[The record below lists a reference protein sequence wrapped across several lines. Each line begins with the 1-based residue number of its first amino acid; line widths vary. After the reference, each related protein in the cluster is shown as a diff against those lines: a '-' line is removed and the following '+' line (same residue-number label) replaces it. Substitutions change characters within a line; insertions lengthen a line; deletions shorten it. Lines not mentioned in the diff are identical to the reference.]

1 MQILNLTTFLSDDIS
16 EQMQTITQPI
26 EQGVGTE
33 TDSVRK
39 SVMKT
44 MSWRV
49 LATTTTFVISWIVT
63 GSVLAGGAIASIE
76 FWAKLALYYAHERA
90 WARAC

>member
-1 MQILNLTTFLSDDIS
+1 MQVIP
-16 EQMQTITQPI
+16 QPI

-49 LATTTTFVISWIVT
+49 IATTTTFVISWVVT
-63 GSVLAGGAIASIE
+63 GSALAGGVIASVE
-76 FWAKLALYYAHERA
+76 FWAKLALYYLHERA
-90 WARAC
+90 WSRAH

>member
-1 MQILNLTTFLSDDIS
+1 MLSLTTDCSGQ
-16 EQMQTITQPI
+16 ERGQMQTIPQPI

-44 MSWRV
+44 MSWRIV
-49 LATTTTFVISWIVT
+49 ATTTTFVISWIVT

>member
-1 MQILNLTTFLSDDIS
+1 
-16 EQMQTITQPI
+16 MQTIPQPI

-76 FWAKLALYYAHERA
+76 FWAKLALYSAHERA

>member
-1 MQILNLTTFLSDDIS
+1 MRA
-16 EQMQTITQPI
+16 ITQPI
-26 EQGVGTE
+26 EEGVGTE

-49 LATTTTFVISWIVT
+49 VATTTTFVISWMVT

>member
-1 MQILNLTTFLSDDIS
+1 MG
-16 EQMQTITQPI
+16 EQMRTITQST

-90 WARAC
+90 WARTC

>member
-1 MQILNLTTFLSDDIS
+1 MQKIPLPTK
-16 EQMQTITQPI
+16 
-26 EQGVGTE
+26 QGVGTE

>member
-1 MQILNLTTFLSDDIS
+1 MQAIP
-16 EQMQTITQPI
+16 QPI

-49 LATTTTFVISWIVT
+49 VATTTTFVISWIVT
-63 GSVLAGGAIASIE
+63 GSVLAGGVIATIE
-76 FWAKLALYYAHERA
+76 F
-90 WARAC
+90 

>member
-1 MQILNLTTFLSDDIS
+1 MRAIP
-16 EQMQTITQPI
+16 QPV

-44 MSWRV
+44 MSWRIV
-49 LATTTTFVISWIVT
+49 ATTTTFVISWIVT
-63 GSVLAGGAIASIE
+63 GSVLAGGVIASIE
-76 FWAKLALYYAHERA
+76 FWAKLALYYVHERA
-90 WARAC
+90 WARAH

>member
-1 MQILNLTTFLSDDIS
+1 MQAIP
-16 EQMQTITQPI
+16 QPI

-44 MSWRV
+44 MSWRIV
-49 LATTTTFVISWIVT
+49 ATTTTFVISWIVT
-63 GSVLAGGAIASIE
+63 GSVLAGGVIASIE

-90 WARAC
+90 WARTC

>member
-1 MQILNLTTFLSDDIS
+1 
-16 EQMQTITQPI
+16 MQTITQPT

-44 MSWRV
+44 MSWRIV
-49 LATTTTFVISWIVT
+49 ATTTTFVISWIVT
-63 GSVLAGGAIASIE
+63 GSLLAGGAIASIE

-90 WARAC
+90 WARTC

>member
-1 MQILNLTTFLSDDIS
+1 MQAIS
-16 EQMQTITQPI
+16 QPI

>member
-1 MQILNLTTFLSDDIS
+1 MQVIP
-16 EQMQTITQPI
+16 QPI

-44 MSWRV
+44 
-49 LATTTTFVISWIVT
+49 ISH
-63 GSVLAGGAIASIE
+63 GLSAS
-76 FWAKLALYYAHERA
+76 ASRLKRSRA
-90 WARAC
+90 VREARAEQVLSR

>member
-1 MQILNLTTFLSDDIS
+1 MQAIP
-16 EQMQTITQPI
+16 QPI

-44 MSWRV
+44 MSWRIV
-49 LATTTTFVISWIVT
+49 ATTTTTTFVISWIVT
-63 GSVLAGGAIASIE
+63 GSVLAGGVIASIE

-90 WARAC
+90 WARTY

>member
-1 MQILNLTTFLSDDIS
+1 MQAIP
-16 EQMQTITQPI
+16 QPI

-49 LATTTTFVISWIVT
+49 VATTTTFVISWMVT

-76 FWAKLALYYAHERA
+76 FWAKLALY
-90 WARAC
+90 

>member
-1 MQILNLTTFLSDDIS
+1 MQAIR
-16 EQMQTITQPI
+16 QPI

-44 MSWRV
+44 MSWRIV
-49 LATTTTFVISWIVT
+49 ATTTTFVISWIVT

>member
-1 MQILNLTTFLSDDIS
+1 
-16 EQMQTITQPI
+16 MQTIPQPI

-44 MSWRV
+44 MSWRIV
-49 LATTTTFVISWIVT
+49 ATATTFVISWIVT

-90 WARAC
+90 WSRTQ